1 MYRSIIFTIFTL
13 LIALNTNSQNKT
25 YANKIIEELSSE
37 DFNGRGYIGNG
48 DIMTARYIAEKFKTQ
63 GLKPLGNSFLQPFDV
78 SINTFPDTL
87 EIVIDGQ
94 KLVPGQDYYVGGG
107 SHGVKGLFELVKLDT
122 AQLKDASQLSET
134 LGNKV
139 VLLPD
144 IAERDTRTYQLNAA
158 GYVFT
163 TTKKMIWR
171 LSDAT
176 SVKPFFYIRCNDSI
190 IQNAKQIEVN
200 IRNEFFENY
209 KTANVAGMVEGA
221 VQPDSFYV
229 FTAHFDHLGKMGSN
243 VTFPGANDNASGTAM
258 ILDLAR
264 HMSVHKPH
272 YSVIF
277 MAFAAE
283 ECGLFGSDYMA
294 KNLPVKQENIKFLF
308 NLDMVGTGS
317 EGIGMVNATEVPK
330 ADSILRLIN
339 SEKKY
344 FDDIRSGGARCVS
357 DHCAF
362 AQKGIPS
369 IFIFTRGKEH
379 THYHTPQ
386 DMPPIPLTKWDEMFS
401 FLMDFMERY

>member
-1 MYRSIIFTIFTL
+1 MRRLVTLTFFTL
-13 LIALNTNSQNKT
+13 LFAVNLYSQNKT

-37 DFNGRGYIGNG
+37 AFSGRGYIKNG
-48 DIMTARYIAEKFKTQ
+48 DILSARYVSEKFKDH
-63 GLKPLGNSFLQPFDV
+63 GLKPMKNSFLQPFEI

-87 EIVIDGQ
+87 EVFIDGQ
-94 KLVPGQDYYVGGG
+94 KLVPGQDYFVGGG
-107 SHGVKGLFELVKLDT
+107 SHGTKGLFELARIDT
-122 AQLKDASQLSET
+122 TQLKNADQLSKT

-144 IAERDTRTYQLNAA
+144 IAERDPRTYQLNAA

-163 TTKKMIWR
+163 TSKKMIWR

-176 SVKPFFYIRCNDSI
+176 SVKPYFYIRCNDSVI
-190 IQNAKQIEVN
+190 KNAKQIEIN
-200 IRNEFFENY
+200 IRNEFFQNY
-209 KTANVAGMVEGA
+209 KTANVIGMIEGA
-221 VQPDSFYV
+221 VEPDSFYV

-243 VTFPGANDNASGTAM
+243 VIFPGANDNASGTAM

-283 ECGLFGSDYMA
+283 ECGLFGSEYA
-294 KNLPVKQENIKFLF
+294 ANNLPIDKENIKFLF

-317 EGIGMVNATEVPK
+317 DGIGMVNATEVPK

-344 FDDIRSGGARCVS
+344 FNDIRSGGARCVS

-386 DMPPIPLTKWDEMFS
+386 DMAPIPLTKWDELFS
-401 FLMDFMERY
+401 FLLDFMERY